1 MNWSSVISEMEYP
14 HWLMA
19 AGGVL
24 LIVGFI
30 GFAFQKDTEPV
41 EGQESPPP
49 EERSYLRPL
58 PARPLSPPP
67 PFELDPRD

>member
-1 MNWSSVISEMEYP
+1 MDWSSVISGMEYP

-24 LIVGFI
+24 LIVAVI
-30 GFAFQKDTEPV
+30 GLAFQNFSERV
-41 EGQESPPP
+41 EGQKTAPP
-49 EERSYLRPL
+49 EERSYLRPP
-58 PARPLSPPP
+58 PARPPSPPR